1 MQSKQAND
9 IQYTLSYQEVVEVL
23 RLVRDSQSC
32 ASLELEVGDMKLHVT
47 RCGGTDAGAPS
58 VSAASASA
66 ATPSPTAPVAAAT
79 AQPAPVAAA
88 VPAPATPAIGEE
100 AATPVRAPLLGI
112 FYRCPSPGAPA
123 FVNEGDVVGVDDTVA
138 LIEVMKLFS
147 SVTAGV
153 HGRVVRI
160 VAENGV
166 MVEHGQT
173 LMLIEPLQK

>member
-23 RLVRDSQSC
+23 RLVRESQSC
-32 ASLELEVGDMKLHVT
+32 ASLALEVGDMKLHVT
-47 RCGGTDAGAPS
+47 RSGTDAGAPS
-58 VSAASASA
+58 VSAASAAMPSA
-66 ATPSPTAPVAAAT
+66 VAPVAAA
-79 AQPAPVAAA
+79 APQPVPVAPA
-88 VPAPATPAIGEE
+88 VPAPATPAVGEE

-123 FVNEGDVVGVDDTVA
+123 FVNEGDIVGVDDTVA

>member
-1 MQSKQAND
+1 MQSKQAD
-9 IQYTLSYQEVVEVL
+9 VIQYTLSYQEVVDVL
-23 RLVRDSQSC
+23 RLVRESQSC

-47 RCGGTDAGAPS
+47 RRGSDAGAAL
-58 VSAASASA
+58 VSAASAA
-66 ATPSPTAPVAAAT
+66 KPPVGAPVAAAT
-79 AQPAPVAAA
+79 PQPAPAAPAVTAPAA
-88 VPAPATPAIGEE
+88 VTVGAEST
-100 AATPVRAPLLGI
+100 TPVRAPLLGV

-153 HGRVVRI
+153 HGRVVKI
-160 VAENGV
+160 VAKNGE